1 MITHAPRPDDDPG
14 AAIVIDD
21 AHLLADE
28 ELAALAERVSD
39 PGATVVVA
47 AEPLTQRQALRAL
60 ATALERENP
69 VISLGS
75 LSTPEVA
82 EAAATATGGHR
93 ATEIVRALMVSTAG
107 LPFLLGPA
115 MTAAV
120 PQAANLR

>member
-1 MITHAPRPDDDPG
+1 MTIRT

-75 LSTPEVA
+75 LTAPEVA
-82 EAAATATGGHR
+82 EAAAIGDR
-93 ATEIVRALMVSTAG
+93 RPAG
-107 LPFLLGPA
+107 NGNRSGTDGFDSGS
-115 MTAAV
+115 AV
-120 PQAANLR
+120 PARPGDDRRRYRRTASLR